1 MTDIEDR
8 SNTNSKSNVFSCK
21 TWYEKL
27 EGILVFVVFYD
38 FMANGLNLA
47 LCLFPFYLLQQFGK
61 RCFRWLVGST
71 KTPHRDCVYC
81 SPLRNNS
88 KNTAQSGSQHIF
100 PVDVILETH
109 FRLIFAKNRCSSGF
123 HSVLMERTK
132 VDLLLRMCQL
142 HADFTQKH

>member
-1 MTDIEDR
+1 MIWEVR
-8 SNTNSKSNVFSCK
+8 RHFSFCRVFN
-21 TWYEKL
+21 
-27 EGILVFVVFYD
+27 D

-47 LCLFPFYLLQQFGK
+47 QCLFPFYLLQQFGK

-132 VDLLLRMCQL
+132 VDFLLRMCQS

>member
-1 MTDIEDR
+1 
-8 SNTNSKSNVFSCK
+8 
-21 TWYEKL
+21 
-27 EGILVFVVFYD
+27 
-38 FMANGLNLA
+38 MANGLNLA
-47 LCLFPFYLLQQFGK
+47 QCLFPFYLLQQFGK
-61 RCFRWLVGST
+61 RCFQWLVGST

-109 FRLIFAKNRCSSGF
+109 FRLIFAKNRCSRGF
-123 HSVLMERTK
+123 QCIDGKDQSA
-132 VDLLLRMCQL
+132 LLLRMCQS